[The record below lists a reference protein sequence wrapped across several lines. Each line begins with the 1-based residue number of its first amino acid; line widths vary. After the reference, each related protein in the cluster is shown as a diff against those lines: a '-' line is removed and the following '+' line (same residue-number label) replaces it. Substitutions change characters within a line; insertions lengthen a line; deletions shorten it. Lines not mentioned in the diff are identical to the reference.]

1 MHKAIEIVSTKYLKQ
16 YCIELT
22 FSDAKKVIVDFG
34 VLLNNCSHPQHNK
47 YKELCYFK
55 QFKIEN
61 GNIVWG
67 KNWDLIFPVEELYK
81 GQIMV

>member
-1 MHKAIEIVSTKYLKQ
+1 MKSAIEIVSKKYLKQ
-16 YCIELT
+16 YCIGLT

-34 VLLNNCSHPQHNK
+34 VYLNNCSRPQHNK

-61 GNIVWG
+61 SN
-67 KNWDLIFPVEELYK
+67 
-81 GQIMV
+81 